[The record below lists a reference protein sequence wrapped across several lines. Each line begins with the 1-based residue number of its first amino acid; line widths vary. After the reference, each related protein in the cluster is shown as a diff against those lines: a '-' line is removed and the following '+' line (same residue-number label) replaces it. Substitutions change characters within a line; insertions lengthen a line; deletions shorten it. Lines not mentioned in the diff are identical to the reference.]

1 MFQKIAQSQ
10 ARILL
15 NVGSS
20 RSSKTY
26 SLLQHLIIKALQE
39 PGVYSVVRKTL
50 PALKSS
56 AYRDFLEILKN
67 NDLYNPNNHNKSE
80 LIYKLGESEI
90 EFFSVDQYD
99 KVKGRKRKDLLI
111 NEGNELSYDDF
122 VQLSLRTTGRIYIDL
137 NPSHDNYHWIET
149 KIKTRS
155 DVELTHSTYKDNPF
169 LDQNTINEI
178 ERLKDTDQNLWRI
191 YGLGEMGVLENLIYN
206 HWQLVDKLPDGE
218 KVMGLDFG
226 YNDPSAMT
234 EVVFKDDD
242 IYVNEVLYETRL
254 TNRELIGKMKS
265 LEISQETIIYA
276 DSEDPSRIKEIQEAG
291 FNVYPADKGKGSVKK
306 GIDDIKG
313 RGFYIT
319 KNSANL
325 QKELRAYKWKEKDNE
340 PTEEPVKFNDH
351 LCLSGDTIIE
361 TLNGDK
367 KIKDV
372 LVGDYVR
379 SQNGYNKVI
388 DQAKTK
394 SNAKVVKI
402 DLSDGRHLIGTPDHP
417 IYTTKG
423 KKGIDSLRY
432 DDMIMVLQDNNTKLC
447 QKQLFSIIIDI
458 IGMGNTM
465 LQLVDVLK
473 EGKDYIKQSGKITTK
488 EKSQED
494 IISTIKTGTQK
505 IIILI
510 TLNLSKQVN
519 TYQNTLEKN
528 GINQR
533 SSEKNVTKEW
543 IMLESMQT
551 SGTDL
556 QKELNSTKEL
566 EEWLIK
572 TKKSTKKIVS
582 SAEEFMKLMCHQD
595 QSFATIIAKQEL
607 LRREDVYNITV
618 ENDNNYYA
626 NGILVKNCD
635 SMRYAVHSHLNK
647 SFIGFI

>member
-1 MFQKIAQSQ
+1 MEIQIKATPVFQKIAQSQ

-67 NDLYNPNNHNKSE
+67 NDLYNPDNHNKSE
-80 LIYKLGESEI
+80 LIYKIGESEI
-90 EFFSVDQYD
+90 EFFSIDQWD

-254 TNRELIGKMKS
+254 TNRELISKMKS

-313 RGFYIT
+313 RGFYVT

-325 QKELRAYKWKEKDNE
+325 QKELRAYKWKEKDGE
-340 PTEEPVKFNDH
+340 PTEEPVKFND
-351 LCLSGDTIIE
+351 
-361 TLNGDK
+361 
-367 KIKDV
+367 
-372 LVGDYVR
+372 
-379 SQNGYNKVI
+379 
-388 DQAKTK
+388 
-394 SNAKVVKI
+394 
-402 DLSDGRHLIGTPDHP
+402 DLL
-417 IYTTKG
+417 
-423 KKGIDSLRY
+423 DSCRY
-432 DDMIMVLQDNNTKLC
+432 
-447 QKQLFSIIIDI
+447 S
-458 IGMGNTM
+458 
-465 LQLVDVLK
+465 
-473 EGKDYIKQSGKITTK
+473 
-488 EKSQED
+488 
-494 IISTIKTGTQK
+494 
-505 IIILI
+505 
-510 TLNLSKQVN
+510 
-519 TYQNTLEKN
+519 
-528 GINQR
+528 
-533 SSEKNVTKEW
+533 
-543 IMLESMQT
+543 
-551 SGTDL
+551 
-556 QKELNSTKEL
+556 
-566 EEWLIK
+566 
-572 TKKSTKKIVS
+572 
-582 SAEEFMKLMCHQD
+582 
-595 QSFATIIAKQEL
+595 
-607 LRREDVYNITV
+607 
-618 ENDNNYYA
+618 
-626 NGILVKNCD
+626 
-635 SMRYAVHSHLNK
+635 VHSHLNK
-647 SFIGFI
+647 SFIGFL